1 MPLRVIDS
9 IAIRGLLPM
18 SKCIDLMRSAMIA
31 TSSGYVNLPVRSV
44 APVLNKTGLLAQM
57 PGSSNELKHYGIK
70 LLSLHS
76 ANTTKALPAIQ
87 GLVVMFEAETGIPV
101 AILEAAQITAIR
113 TAAASGL
120 ATQLLSRE
128 DAKSCGIFGNGV
140 QAVSHIE
147 AIKAVRPI
155 EKVVV
160 WGRNAEKTEVFT
172 KEQQESVDCE
182 VIATS
187 DPTEAAQ
194 CDVVCTVTASKESI
208 LNGSWVKPGAHINL
222 VGAHSLNSR
231 EADSEL
237 VAKSVIYVDSLE
249 STLKE
254 GGDIM
259 IPIEEGVICE
269 SDVKGEIGK
278 LLTGDIAGR
287 KRDEQI
293 TLYKSHGIFTQDL
306 YAADYVLARAK
317 DVNAGTFIADF

>member
-1 MPLRVIDS
+1 MLTYQCAPF
-9 IAIRGLLPM
+9 P
-18 SKCIDLMRSAMIA
+18 
-31 TSSGYVNLPVRSV
+31 
-44 APVLNKTGLLAQM
+44 PVLNKTGLLAQM

-128 DAKSCGIFGNGV
+128 DAKTWGIFGNGV

-160 WGRNAEKTEVFT
+160 WGRNAEKTEGLQKSNKSQLIAKLLPQAT
-172 KEQQESVDCE
+172 QLKQPN
-182 VIATS
+182 VIF
-187 DPTEAAQ
+187 
-194 CDVVCTVTASKESI
+194 VCTVTASKESI
-208 LNGSWVKPGAHINL
+208 LNGSWVKPGATLILL
-222 VGAHSLNSR
+222 VHFPFNSR

-237 VAKSVIYVDSLE
+237 V
-249 STLKE
+249 
-254 GGDIM
+254 
-259 IPIEEGVICE
+259 PN
-269 SDVKGEIGK
+269 
-278 LLTGDIAGR
+278 R
-287 KRDEQI
+287 
-293 TLYKSHGIFTQDL
+293 
-306 YAADYVLARAK
+306 
-317 DVNAGTFIADF
+317 